1 MKISGFILVVL
12 MVGLGFGL
20 VGSIVNDFETQYPNV
35 SVGENFSKY
44 DYSEEINTE
53 TSLLQSAIE
62 YMQDENAGWILK
74 ALVGVLAVPVAIFTA
89 IGTVLT
95 SMKYGLIIFTDV
107 ASTIFKVPSFII
119 STVTVMIIVIVLF
132 AILSWWHRSKA

>member
-1 MKISGFILVVL
+1 
-12 MVGLGFGL
+12 
-20 VGSIVNDFETQYPNV
+20 
-35 SVGENFSKY
+35 
-44 DYSEEINTE
+44 
-53 TSLLQSAIE
+53 
-62 YMQDENAGWILK
+62 MQDENAGWILK

-95 SMKYGLIIFTDV
+95 SMKFGLIIFTDV